1 MSGKRTVW
9 TLDKLQLLKDN
20 INLSKKHL
28 CNLLNVTRQQLNREL
43 IRSKLKHLERY
54 SQTEEHK
61 KNFNMTAKQNGQGK
75 WNKGK
80 KRTLEQLINYKKPK
94 SKEHIKKV
102 SEGLKKAYDIK
113 GRKTYKRYIHLTN
126 TVEYKTWRESVFI
139 RDNYTCQKCNAKGY
153 IEAHHIKLWCDYPE
167 LRFLVDN
174 GITLCKPCHKNEHK
188 TYNK

>member
-1 MSGKRTVW
+1 MGKKRTVW
-9 TLDKLQLLKDN
+9 TLEKLQILKDN
-20 INLSKKHL
+20 IHL
-28 CNLLNVTRQQLNREL
+28 CRKDLCVLLNVNSNQLTREL
-43 IRSKLKHLERY
+43 KRSGLKHLEKY

-61 KNFNMTAKQNGQGK
+61 KKFSITAKQNGQGK